1 MFVNFCTVSLTV
13 FLHKL
18 MNRMLCKVR
27 LFDALFTFKKI
38 CKCFVNVNATFAL
51 CSMVEIMFASKRLHA
66 NVILT

>member
-1 MFVNFCTVSLTV
+1 MFVNFCTVSV

-18 MNRMLCKVR
+18 MNRMFCKVR
-27 LFDALFTFKKI
+27 PFDVLFTSKII
-38 CKCFVNVNATFAL
+38 CKCFVSVNATFAL